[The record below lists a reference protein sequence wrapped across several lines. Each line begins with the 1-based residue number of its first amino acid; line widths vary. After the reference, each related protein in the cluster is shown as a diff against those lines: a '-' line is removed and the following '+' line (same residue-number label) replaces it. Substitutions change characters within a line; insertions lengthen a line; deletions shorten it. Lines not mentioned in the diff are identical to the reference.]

1 MKNTRSV
8 DVASVLRDQFVAF
21 DAVGSAVSLN
31 PDRQR
36 RVLLVAH
43 DDWPD
48 WSHFKDG
55 GPLPAQPMPP
65 IMLQRLATATY
76 RLACLVDRRAAI
88 RP

>member
-1 MKNTRSV
+1 MEITGSV

-21 DAVGSAVSLN
+21 DAVGSAVRLN

-36 RVLLVAH
+36 RVLLLGQN
-43 DDWPD
+43 DWPD

-65 IMLQRLATATY
+65 IMLQRLASATY

-88 RP
+88 ER

>member
-1 MKNTRSV
+1 MEFTRSV
-8 DVASVLRDQFVAF
+8 DVASLLRDQFMTF
-21 DAVGSAVSLN
+21 DTLGRANRVN

-36 RVLLVAH
+36 RILLLAP

-65 IMLQRLATATY
+65 IMLKRLATAAY
-76 RLACLVDRRAAI
+76 RLACLADRRPATV
-88 RP
+88 P